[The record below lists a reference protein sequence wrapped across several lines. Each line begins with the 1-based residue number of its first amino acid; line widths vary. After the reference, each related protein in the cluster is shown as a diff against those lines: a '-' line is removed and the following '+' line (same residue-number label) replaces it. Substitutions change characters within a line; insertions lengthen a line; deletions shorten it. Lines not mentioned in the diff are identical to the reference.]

1 MKFTVGYQ
9 ANDDLKEAVIE
20 NRGKIT
26 EIYFPW
32 GGFTSGRGVV
42 VDKFEQRKME
52 EDLDEYVAEGLGAN
66 LLLNGNCYGRHAQSR
81 AFFNSIGDT
90 VEELVGRYKLGSVTT
105 TSPLIA
111 KFLKV
116 NFPSIEV
123 RASINM
129 EIGAIDGFE
138 YIAEWFDSYY
148 LRREYNYYLS
158 KLKAAKKWCE
168 ENGKKLYL
176 LANSASQRVS
186 LRLRESDLEE
196 REQHL
201 TVLEQSLSDTQQEL
215 LDAKD
220 ELSQQA
226 QTIEELQRSFSS
238 AQSTV
243 SQTQYDMTTQQAEL
257 ERATQENKALQ
268 QENEALEQSVETL
281 TATNEELA
289 SSNRLFLSK
298 SKFMDSYV
306 VFVDNDKTG
315 LYHKFG
321 CSAFSRKSF
330 WAYSRKLAEANGYKP
345 CPRCFG

>member
-1 MKFTVGYQ
+1 MNTCIKCGREIPDGELFCNDCALNPGASETVQKPAPALSGRMQKPVVHPPKPKPQPQPVQPTPPKRRTGHGVVIAILCVFTV
-9 ANDDLKEAVIE
+9 LSL
-20 NRGKIT
+20 
-26 EIYFPW
+26 F
-32 GGFTSGRGVV
+32 
-42 VDKFEQRKME
+42 
-52 EDLDEYVAEGLGAN
+52 L
-66 LLLNGNCYGRHAQSR
+66 
-81 AFFNSIGDT
+81 SI
-90 VEELVGRYKLGSVTT
+90 
-105 TSPLIA
+105 
-111 KFLKV
+111 
-116 NFPSIEV
+116 
-123 RASINM
+123 
-129 EIGAIDGFE
+129 
-138 YIAEWFDSYY
+138 
-148 LRREYNYYLS
+148 
-158 KLKAAKKWCE
+158 
-168 ENGKKLYL
+168 YL

-306 VFVDNDKTG
+306 VFVENDGSG
-315 LYHKFG
+315 LYHKYG
-321 CSAFSRKSF
+321 CDDFAQTSF

>member
-32 GGFTSGRGVV
+32 GSFTSGRGVV
-42 VDKFEQRKME
+42 VGKFEQRKME
-52 EDLDEYVAEGLGAN
+52 EDLDEYVAGGLQAN

-81 AFFNSIGDT
+81 AFFNSIGDA
-90 VEELVGRYKLGSVTT
+90 VEELVERYKLGSVTT

-123 RASINM
+123 RASVNM

-148 LRREYNYYLS
+148 LKRECNYYLS

-176 LANSASQRVS
+176 LANSGCMNFCSAHNFHDNLVAHQHEIAEMDNAYDFRGICHGFFSKQQNKRS
-186 LRLRESDLEE
+186 MLRHSNFIRPEDVGLYEGLCDGMKLATRTNRSPGDVLRAYCRGHYSANILDLTEPSFAG
-196 REQHL
+196 HL
-201 TVLEQSLSDTQQEL
+201 YPSVIENGKISPEYARHRLSCDKDCRRCSFCEDVQEKATVNLEQT
-215 LDAKD
+215 
-220 ELSQQA
+220 
-226 QTIEELQRSFSS
+226 
-238 AQSTV
+238 
-243 SQTQYDMTTQQAEL
+243 
-257 ERATQENKALQ
+257 
-268 QENEALEQSVETL
+268 
-281 TATNEELA
+281 
-289 SSNRLFLSK
+289 
-298 SKFMDSYV
+298 
-306 VFVDNDKTG
+306 
-315 LYHKFG
+315 
-321 CSAFSRKSF
+321 
-330 WAYSRKLAEANGYKP
+330 
-345 CPRCFG
+345 

>member
-1 MKFTVGYQ
+1 MLLPLMRVHGDVGEHINGSLEYIKAPIGSGMMKTVAQVAGFDIQ
-9 ANDDLKEAVIE
+9 AKGFAEAVRAAQMRVARAAVLVGSDE
-20 NRGKIT
+20 H
-26 EIYFPW
+26 
-32 GGFTSGRGVV
+32 GVV
-42 VDKFEQRKME
+42 IAILCVFT
-52 EDLDEYVAEGLGAN
+52 
-66 LLLNGNCYGRHAQSR
+66 LLSLSL
-81 AFFNSIGDT
+81 SI
-90 VEELVGRYKLGSVTT
+90 
-105 TSPLIA
+105 
-111 KFLKV
+111 
-116 NFPSIEV
+116 
-123 RASINM
+123 
-129 EIGAIDGFE
+129 
-138 YIAEWFDSYY
+138 
-148 LRREYNYYLS
+148 
-158 KLKAAKKWCE
+158 
-168 ENGKKLYL
+168 YL
-176 LANSASQRVS
+176 LASSASQRVS

-306 VFVDNDKTG
+306 VFVENDGSG
-315 LYHKFG
+315 LYHKYG
-321 CSAFSRKSF
+321 CDDFAQTSF